1 MNIHSEPNTTDTAKR
16 RLILEAALTLFSE
29 QGFHGAS
36 MAMLAKTAGLPVGTI
51 YRHFAGKEELI
62 HALYSELKRER
73 LIAMLDGQ
81 SEGMS
86 LRARFDLYW
95 KNTFDYCLA
104 HPREFKFAEQY
115 AYSPFLSDSSK
126 AMHTDIAKAL
136 AVFFEDGYRSGT
148 FKSLP
153 PHILLPLIS
162 GPLNALLARAIAGL
176 LTLSDTDRQSVMD
189 ACWDAIK
196 A

>member
-1 MNIHSEPNTTDTAKR
+1 MNIHSEPNTTDAAKR

-29 QGFHGAS
+29 QGFHGTS

-51 YRHFAGKEELI
+51 YRHFAGKDELI
-62 HALYSELKRER
+62 HALYTELKRDR

-81 SEGMS
+81 REGMS

-95 KNTFDYCLA
+95 KNTFDYILA

-115 AYSPFLSDSSK
+115 AYSPFLSDVSK

-136 AVFFEDGYRSGT
+136 AAFFEEGYQSGT

-153 PHILLPLIS
+153 PQILMPLVT
-162 GPLNALLARAIAGL
+162 GPINALAARAIAGL
-176 LTLSDTDRQSVMD
+176 IKPNDIDLQSVMD

>member
-1 MNIHSEPNTTDTAKR
+1 MNIHSEPNATDAAKR

-29 QGFHGAS
+29 QGFHGTS
-36 MAMLAKTAGLPVGTI
+36 MALLAKTAGLPVGTI
-51 YRHFAGKEELI
+51 YRHFTSKEELI
-62 HALYSELKRER
+62 HALYSELKRDRLVAMVAHER
-73 LIAMLDGQ
+73 D
-81 SEGMS
+81 GMS

-115 AYSPFLSDSSK
+115 AYSPFLSDASK
-126 AMHTDIAKAL
+126 AMHTEIAKAL
-136 AVFFEDGYRSGT
+136 AAFFEEGYRSGI

-153 PHILLPLIS
+153 PQILMLLVT
-162 GPLNALLARAIAGL
+162 GPINALTAHAIAGFIKPN
-176 LTLSDTDRQSVMD
+176 DTDLQSVMD

>member
-1 MNIHSEPNTTDTAKR
+1 MNVHSEATNTDTAKR

-29 QGFHGAS
+29 EGFHGAS
-36 MAMLAKTAGLPVGTI
+36 MAKLAKTAGLPVGTI

-62 HALYSELKRER
+62 HALYSELKRDR

-81 SEGMS
+81 SDGMS

-95 KNTFDYCLA
+95 QNTFDYCLA
-104 HPREFKFAEQY
+104 HPREFKFAEAY
-115 AYSPFLSDSSK
+115 AYSPFLRDSSK
-126 AMHTDIAKAL
+126 AMHTEVGKAL
-136 AVFFEDGYRSGT
+136 ATFFEEGYRSGT
-148 FKSLP
+148 FKSLSP
-153 PHILLPLIS
+153 QLLLPLIS
-162 GPLNALLARAIAGL
+162 GPLNALLARAVAGL
-176 LTLSDTDRQSVMD
+176 LTLSQTDQQSVMD